1 MDIADEDLPV
11 CDSSG
16 AAQITLSDHYQSFN
30 MKETPPLIVA
40 EMVEKNQIISVEHV
54 KEEEL

>member
-30 MKETPPLIVA
+30 MKETPPLIAA
-40 EMVEKNQIISVEHV
+40 EVETKQIISVEHV